1 MFWKALPTDRLGP
14 VPKKMLLGVPAHVDG
29 RMLEIS
35 KAAGGHVTNNDRLWF
50 YTEGIKNWSPI
61 WPEHGSRILRG
72 PSSMWFDAKG
82 NWFPAPGLPG
92 FDSLSALRMILET
105 GYDYSW
111 FVLTQKFI
119 KKEFAVSGS
128 E

>member
-1 MFWKALPTDRLGP
+1 
-14 VPKKMLLGVPAHVDG
+14 
-29 RMLEIS
+29 
-35 KAAGGHVTNNDRLWF
+35 
-50 YTEGIKNWSPI
+50 
-61 WPEHGSRILRG
+61 
-72 PSSMWFDAKG
+72 MWFDAKG